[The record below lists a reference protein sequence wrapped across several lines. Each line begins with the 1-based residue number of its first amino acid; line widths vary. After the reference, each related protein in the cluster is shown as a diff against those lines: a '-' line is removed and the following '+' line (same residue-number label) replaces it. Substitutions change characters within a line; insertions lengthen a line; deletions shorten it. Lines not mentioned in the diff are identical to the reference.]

1 MALTQSAPEGSI
13 TLATRRKGP
22 AVWEFRWRE
31 TDAKGERVHRKRII
45 GNQEEYPMLSDA
57 KRAAEPYRAQINAP
71 VAPKM
76 LTMKELWDHFQKN
89 ELHDPEVDR
98 SPTTIEMYYTNM
110 KAHIL
115 PEFGALTLDQVDA
128 VTVEKWLRKLKRKPS
143 QLSPANSIRGETHT
157 LPLAPG
163 TKCKLRNQLSCLFSH
178 ARRHK
183 LFIGENPMVEVR
195 QGGARVSI
203 PDLLSLKEM
212 QAIVL
217 KLTNPTYRTLVLVAA
232 VTALR
237 RSEIRGLQWQ
247 DVDFDKKWLFLN
259 RGIVRNHRTKLKT
272 EASRKGLPI
281 PPDLAHTLLELRAQ
295 SLYRAPEDWI
305 FASPSVGGRSPL
317 WMDNILNRY
326 VRPAARAAG
335 ITKKRIGWHTFR
347 RSLASLLAERGEPVH
362 VVKELLRHAQ
372 ASTTQDIYQ
381 QADQAAKR
389 SAQSHTSELFLCL

>member
-1 MALTQSAPEGSI
+1 MTLIQSAPYQEGSI
-13 TLATRRKGP
+13 TEIP
-22 AVWEFRWRE
+22 E
-31 TDAKGERVHRKRII
+31 
-45 GNQEEYPMLSDA
+45 A

-98 SPTTIEMYYTNM
+98 SPTTIDMYNTNM
-110 KAHIL
+110 KVHIL
-115 PEFGALTLDQVDA
+115 PEFGVLTLDQVDA
-128 VTVEKWLRKLKRKPS
+128 VTVEKWLRKLKHKSWR
-143 QLSPANSIRGETHT
+143 LSTANSNTPETGT

-195 QGGARVSI
+195 QGGARMSI
-203 PDLLSLKEM
+203 PDLLSLEEM
-212 QAIVL
+212 QAIISRV
-217 KLTNPTYRTLVLVAA
+217 TDPTYRTLVLVAA

-247 DVDFDKKWLFLN
+247 DVDFDKKWLSLK
-259 RGIVRNHRTKLKT
+259 RGIVRNHRTKMKT

-281 PPDLAHTLLELRAQ
+281 PSDLADTLLDLRGR

-305 FASPSVGGRSPL
+305 FASPTVGGRSPL

-335 ITKKRIGWHTFR
+335 ITTKRIGWHTFR
-347 RSLASLLAERGEPVH
+347 RSLANLLAERGEPVH

-372 ASTTQDIYQ
+372 ASTTQDLYQ

-389 SAQSHTSELFLCL
+389 SAQSHTSDLFLISKTGC